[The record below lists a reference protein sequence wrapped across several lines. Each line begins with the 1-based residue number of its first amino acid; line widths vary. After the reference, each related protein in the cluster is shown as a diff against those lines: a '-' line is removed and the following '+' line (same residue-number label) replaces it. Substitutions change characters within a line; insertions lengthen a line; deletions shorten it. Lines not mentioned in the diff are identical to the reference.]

1 MDENMELEVK
11 RRLAQYRKCK
21 CLGIAVW
28 IIVAFHFLYLLFKI
42 DSRITWLIGGYGYF
56 ILGFG
61 LLLLTL
67 ILFVICEMIIM
78 VGTSKISSALSM
90 DCDPFL
96 YEACILK
103 SGGFWHKNRLLCN
116 QAMAQYYQGK
126 FELAWETFQRMEVY
140 KLKGK
145 FKLNYYI
152 LMSSLYFRRGM
163 GQQVRELE
171 EAYRKTAQ
179 NKREK
184 KNFQILCASNNL
196 TRALENKDY
205 TAAFRFLQ
213 ERMELNGNLSQTWTK
228 VGFYFKEAEI
238 YLGLGEKESARL
250 KLEYVTEKGRRL
262 FYVQE
267 ARQMLEGMNVR

>member
-103 SGGFWHKNRLLCN
+103 SGGFCIRTGSYAIRRWPSTTR
-116 QAMAQYYQGK
+116 G
-126 FELAWETFQRMEVY
+126 
-140 KLKGK
+140 
-145 FKLNYYI
+145 
-152 LMSSLYFRRGM
+152 SS
-163 GQQVRELE
+163 
-171 EAYRKTAQ
+171 
-179 NKREK
+179 
-184 KNFQILCASNNL
+184 NL
-196 TRALENKDY
+196 H
-205 TAAFRFLQ
+205 
-213 ERMELNGNLSQTWTK
+213 
-228 VGFYFKEAEI
+228 
-238 YLGLGEKESARL
+238 
-250 KLEYVTEKGRRL
+250 GRRSRGWK
-262 FYVQE
+262 YIS
-267 ARQMLEGMNVR
+267 

>member
-1 MDENMELEVK
+1 
-11 RRLAQYRKCK
+11 
-21 CLGIAVW
+21 
-28 IIVAFHFLYLLFKI
+28 
-42 DSRITWLIGGYGYF
+42 
-56 ILGFG
+56 
-61 LLLLTL
+61 
-67 ILFVICEMIIM
+67 
-78 VGTSKISSALSM
+78 
-90 DCDPFL
+90 
-96 YEACILK
+96 
-103 SGGFWHKNRLLCN
+103 
-116 QAMAQYYQGK
+116 
-126 FELAWETFQRMEVY
+126 
-140 KLKGK
+140 
-145 FKLNYYI
+145 
-152 LMSSLYFRRGM
+152 MSSLYFRRGM

-179 NKREK
+179 NKMEN

-213 ERMELNGNLSQTWTK
+213 ERIELNGNLSQTWTK

-250 KLEYVTEKGRRL
+250 KLEYVTEKGGRL

>member
-1 MDENMELEVK
+1 MDENMELEVRK
-11 RRLAQYRKCK
+11 RVAQYRKRK
-21 CLGIAVW
+21 CLGVAVW
-28 IIVAFHFLYLLFKI
+28 IIGAFNFLYLLFKI
-42 DSRITWLIGGYGYF
+42 DSRIKWIIGGYGCF
-56 ILGFG
+56 IIGISQ
-61 LLLLTL
+61 LLLTL
-67 ILFVICEMIIM
+67 VLFIICEIIIM
-78 VGTSKISSALSM
+78 SGMSKISSALSM

-103 SGGFWHKNRLLCN
+103 SGSFLYKDRFLCN

-126 FELAWETFQRMEVY
+126 FELAWETFQRIEEY

-179 NKREK
+179 NKRER
-184 KNFQILCASNNL
+184 KNFQMLCASNNL

-205 TAAFRFLQ
+205 STAFQFLQ

-228 VGFYFKEAEI
+228 VGFSFKEAEI
-238 YLGLGEKESARL
+238 YLGLGEKESARH
-250 KLEYVTEKGRRL
+250 KLEYVAEKGGRL